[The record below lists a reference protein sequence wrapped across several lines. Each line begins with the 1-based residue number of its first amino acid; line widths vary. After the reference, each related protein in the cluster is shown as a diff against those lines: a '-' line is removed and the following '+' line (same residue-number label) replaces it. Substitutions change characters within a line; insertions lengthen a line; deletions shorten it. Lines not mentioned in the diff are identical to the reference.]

1 MSEDIVMR
9 PIYRPTL
16 VQVVEGVK
24 VGKSADSKADSG
36 CEKPQER
43 NEKNNMFQTWTGK
56 HWPPRISSAL
66 NSGWTLQTMV
76 ESVESTLRQ
85 WERVQ
90 GYIQTGIK
98 DFKLI

>member
-36 CEKPQER
+36 CENPQER
-43 NEKNNMFQTWTGK
+43 NEMKRTSCSRLGQASIG
-56 HWPPRISSAL
+56 PLASQAP
-66 NSGWTLQTMV
+66 
-76 ESVESTLRQ
+76 
-85 WERVQ
+85 
-90 GYIQTGIK
+90 
-98 DFKLI
+98 